1 MPSFTEELMHGH
13 NVTDSKTGIS
23 EMRLKLCT
31 PNLMF
36 PVSFQNAGES

>member
-1 MPSFTEELMHGH
+1 MHGH
-13 NVTDSKTGIS
+13 YVTNSGTAVLHGIS
-23 EMRLKLCT
+23 EMRKLCT

>member
-1 MPSFTEELMHGH
+1 MHGH
-13 NVTDSKTGIS
+13 SVTNSKNYGIS
-23 EMRLKLCT
+23 EMRVQLCT

>member
-1 MPSFTEELMHGH
+1 MHGH
-13 NVTDSKTGIS
+13 YVTNSKTAVLHGIS
-23 EMRLKLCT
+23 EMRVKLCT